1 MLTIYERANLKLI
14 RQPPLLIYFSVPEMT
29 EECGF
34 MVGNLEGSMY
44 IVDFDQ
50 STLEV
55 INATPV
61 SDDRRKQ
68 PILLLYEFTAIVM
81 KLLHFRD
88 VFLIM
93 L

>member
-1 MLTIYERANLKLI
+1 
-14 RQPPLLIYFSVPEMT
+14 MT
-29 EECGF
+29 MECGI
-34 MVGNLEGSMY
+34 MVRNLEGSMY

-68 PILLLYEFTAIVM
+68 PISLLYEFTVVIM
-81 KLLHFRD
+81 KLLHFGD
-88 VFLIM
+88 VFLM